1 MDKSLKPASSA
12 QSIANTVP
20 NTRTTRSPEFK
31 TKVVLEALRENC
43 TLNELAGKY
52 DVSPIQISQRKNE
65 FLNKASVVFT
75 GPKALEKQLEST
87 KNEIDNLHRIIGQK
101 DAEVDFL
108 KKLVRNWGFSR
119 KVREQGKQGF
129 DRDQAVRTARHKQ
142 GDRK

>member
-12 QSIANTVP
+12 QSIANTVR

-31 TKVVLEALRENC
+31 TKVVLKALRENC

-52 DVSPIQISQRKNE
+52 DVSPIQISQWKNE

-87 KNEIDNLHRIIGQK
+87 KSEIDNLHRIIGQK

-108 KKLVRNWGFSR
+108 KKTCQKLGIL
-119 KVREQGKQGF
+119 
-129 DRDQAVRTARHKQ
+129 
-142 GDRK
+142 